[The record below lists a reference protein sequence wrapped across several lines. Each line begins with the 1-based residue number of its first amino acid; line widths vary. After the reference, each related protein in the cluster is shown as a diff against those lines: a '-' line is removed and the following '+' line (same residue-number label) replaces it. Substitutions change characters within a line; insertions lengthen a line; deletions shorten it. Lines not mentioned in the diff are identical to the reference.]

1 MKVNLGLHL
10 SQRAGLSP
18 DLENYVEPATDTRLS
33 YAEMN
38 AFSNRCKSPSGLSR
52 TGSSTWVK

>member
-18 DLENYVEPATDTRLS
+18 DLENYVEPSTNTRLN
-33 YAEMN
+33 YAQMN
-38 AFSNRCKSPSGLSR
+38 AFSNR
-52 TGSSTWVK
+52 